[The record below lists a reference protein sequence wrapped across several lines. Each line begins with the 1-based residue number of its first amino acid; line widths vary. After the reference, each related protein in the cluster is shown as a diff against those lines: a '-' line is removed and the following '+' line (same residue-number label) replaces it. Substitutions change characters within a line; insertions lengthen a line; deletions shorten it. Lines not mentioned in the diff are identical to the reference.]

1 MLAAVGLFTRWGG
14 KGKGESR
21 RARAARAKELAG
33 DLAAA
38 VELYVEAE
46 MPDDAAR
53 VLLLRADAE
62 RSPEK
67 RMAFCSLAAQTATGD
82 EMRKRALARKAKL
95 GFDILRS
102 KGGAFMQSELVAV
115 ARELEQAGELE
126 RAADAYALAGDTDS
140 EVRAL
145 TAAGAIER
153 LEERLRA
160 SDAAARDSRDQDFTL
175 RKITDLD
182 RTAERRAAL
191 ELAASWL
198 ATHEDERV
206 AEAARAIRARLARG
220 PVIDVEIDG
229 AACRYAL
236 GDEVTIG
243 RGDATIMVAS
253 RAISRRHVR
262 IFRKQTGEV
271 MVEDLATRN
280 GTTLAGARLG
290 SPIPVGAGVELL
302 LGGEIP
308 CAIAPGD
315 GGCHVVEVGGEK
327 YLAPL
332 GEALAGDWRLLH
344 EAAGESFVVLRTP
357 PGAPRPYLGGYEL
370 SAQVEL
376 CVGDQ
381 VRTSRNGPVK
391 LTLFGGRPQ
400 TVSSRTTDGNRE

>member
-1 MLAAVGLFTRWGG
+1 MLGSVGLFDRWSG
-14 KGKGESR
+14 KGDAR

-38 VELYVEAE
+38 VELYLDAE
-46 MPDDAAR
+46 LPDDAAR

-67 RMAFCSLAAQTATGD
+67 RMAFCSLAAQTAVG
-82 EMRKRALARKAKL
+82 EEAKKRALARKAKL

-102 KGGAFMQSELVAV
+102 KGGTFMQSELVAV

-126 RAADAYALAGDTDS
+126 RAADAYALAGDTEA
-140 EVRAL
+140 EVKAL

-153 LEERLRA
+153 LEERLRVSQA
-160 SDAAARDSRDQDFTL
+160 EARDSRDQDLTL
-175 RKITDLD
+175 HRIADLD

-191 ELAASWL
+191 ELAQSWL
-198 ATHEDERV
+198 TAHEDERV

-220 PVIDVEIDG
+220 PVIDLEIDG
-229 AACRYAL
+229 VAGRYAL
-236 GDEVTIG
+236 GDDVTVG
-243 RGDATIMVAS
+243 RGDATIVVAS

-262 IFRKQTGEV
+262 LFRRGEEV

-290 SPIPVGAGVELL
+290 SAIPVHAGVELL

-308 CAIAPGD
+308 CSVAPLPGED
-315 GGCHVVEVGGEK
+315 VFAVEVGGER
-327 YLAPL
+327 YIAPL
-332 GEALAGDWRLLH
+332 GEAVAGDWRVHH
-344 EAAGESFVVLRTP
+344 EIVGDESFVVLRTP
-357 PGAPRPYLGGYEL
+357 DGASRPFLGGYEL
-370 SAQVEL
+370 AARVEL

-381 VRTSRNGPVK
+381 VRTRRNGPVK
-391 LTLFGGRPQ
+391 LSLFAGRPVR
-400 TVSSRTTDGNRE
+400 VSYRTSDGKRE